1 MTQNEILLK
10 HLSTVFDPELGANI
24 VELGMIKD
32 IQHVDKTVTI
42 KLALTIADCPMRNQI
57 ETEINRKLKLL
68 ENVENVVITITAMDQ
83 KDRTAVMEKAREK
96 ARENAQPTNVD
107 PRTRVIA
114 IGSGKGGVGKS
125 TLSANIA
132 LGLAKKGFK
141 TGLLDADIWG
151 FSIPRLL
158 GISGRIEANSDKKM
172 IPYEIGN
179 LKVISTGLITSNED
193 TALMWRGLM
202 LSKALEQFLTDVQ
215 WGDLD
220 YMIIDLPPGTGDI
233 QMALS
238 RLLPQAEL
246 IVITTPQLMAQ
257 KVATRVADMAKRSF
271 IPLLGVIE
279 NMSYFESN
287 TGEKFNI
294 FGEGGGEA
302 LSDKFG
308 IPLLG
313 KIPIGENTNDIA
325 DGGTPLINQE
335 NNSVTKVEIE
345 KLINAIGNEKH
356 TLLMRNHGLITAGP
370 TAAWAFIRH
379 QHFIRNAEV
388 QLKLMASNAEMNI
401 ISDNILKHTREQFEG
416 GSAQAGAKV
425 RHPEWPAFWRLL
437 DSLDEK
443 WKQ

>member
-1 MTQNEILLK
+1 MTQSDILLK

-24 VELGMIKD
+24 VELGMVKD
-32 IQHVDKTVTI
+32 VQHVDKTVTI

-68 ENVENVVITITAMDQ
+68 ENVETVEIEITAMDQ

-132 LGLAKKGFK
+132 LGLAKKGFH

-158 GISGRIEANSDKKM
+158 GITGRIEANSDKKM
-172 IPYEIGN
+172 IPHDIGN
-179 LKVISTGLITSNED
+179 LKVISTGLITNDED

-202 LSKALEQFLTDVQ
+202 LSKALEQFLTDVE

-220 YMIIDLPPGTGDI
+220 YLIIDLPPGTGDI

-246 IVITTPQLMAQ
+246 IVVTTPQLMAQ

-279 NMSYFESN
+279 NMSYFESD
-287 TGEKFNI
+287 TGK
-294 FGEGGGEA
+294 
-302 LSDKFG
+302 
-308 IPLLG
+308 
-313 KIPIGENTNDIA
+313 
-325 DGGTPLINQE
+325 
-335 NNSVTKVEIE
+335 
-345 KLINAIGNEKH
+345 
-356 TLLMRNHGLITAGP
+356 
-370 TAAWAFIRH
+370 
-379 QHFIRNAEV
+379 
-388 QLKLMASNAEMNI
+388 NI
-401 ISDNILKHTREQFEG
+401 IFL
-416 GSAQAGAKV
+416 V
-425 RHPEWPAFWRLL
+425 RVEVKLCQINLEYH
-437 DSLDEK
+437 S
-443 WKQ
+443 

>member
-1 MTQNEILLK
+1 MTQSDILLK

-24 VELGMIKD
+24 VELGMVKD
-32 IQHVDKTVTI
+32 VQHVDKTVTI

-68 ENVENVVITITAMDQ
+68 ENVETVEIAITAMDQ

-132 LGLAKKGFK
+132 LGLAKKGFQ

-158 GISGRIEANSDKKM
+158 GITGRIEANSDKKM
-172 IPYEIGN
+172 IPHEIGN
-179 LKVISTGLITSNED
+179 LKVISTGLITSDED

-202 LSKALEQFLTDVQ
+202 LSKALEQFLTDVE

-220 YMIIDLPPGTGDI
+220 YLIIDLPPGTGDI

-246 IVITTPQLMAQ
+246 IVVTTPQVIALADAKKGVNMFQMESINVPVLGIVENMAYFTPAELPNNKYYIFGQ
-257 KVATRVADMAKRSF
+257 DGGKGLAEQMEIELLAQ
-271 IPLLGVIE
+271 IPLVQSVREAADAGRPAILQGATPIAFE
-279 NMSYFESN
+279 LLNM
-287 TGEKFNI
+287 
-294 FGEGGGEA
+294 
-302 LSDKFG
+302 
-308 IPLLG
+308 
-313 KIPIGENTNDIA
+313 TN
-325 DGGTPLINQE
+325 
-335 NNSVTKVEIE
+335 
-345 KLINAIGNEKH
+345 
-356 TLLMRNHGLITAGP
+356 
-370 TAAWAFIRH
+370 
-379 QHFIRNAEV
+379 
-388 QLKLMASNAEMNI
+388 
-401 ISDNILKHTREQFEG
+401 NIL
-416 GSAQAGAKV
+416 SAINKRNINLAPTKAVELTNSKGCSTK
-425 RHPEWPAFWRLL
+425 
-437 DSLDEK
+437 
-443 WKQ
+443 